1 MEMEKV
7 LGTMNARERF
17 LLLVKAVQ
25 PRTGKAGVHLAD
37 TEDEPFVKQD
47 DRHLGS
53 ETHTRLG
60 LQES

>member
-1 MEMEKV
+1 
-7 LGTMNARERF
+7 MNARKRF

-25 PRTGKAGVHLAD
+25 PRTGKAGIHLAD

-53 ETHTRLG
+53 ETHTRLC